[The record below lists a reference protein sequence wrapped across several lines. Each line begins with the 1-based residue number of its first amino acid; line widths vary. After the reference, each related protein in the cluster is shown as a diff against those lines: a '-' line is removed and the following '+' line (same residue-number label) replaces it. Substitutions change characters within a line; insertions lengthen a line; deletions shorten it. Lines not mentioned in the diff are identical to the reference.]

1 VRRYA
6 RARDGRFYPNTNTA
20 TSASGY
26 AQPSGSTNNW
36 GGSSYALSGL
46 PNAAQLFQM
55 ASMNP
60 NLATTGAGYVAN
72 MNYPTGQISDR
83 VCIRLAPSYVAFA
96 QAKGTDPMHA
106 KFVNALIQLQ
116 GGY

>member
-1 VRRYA
+1 
-6 RARDGRFYPNTNTA
+6 
-20 TSASGY
+20 
-26 AQPSGSTNNW
+26 
-36 GGSSYALSGL
+36 
-46 PNAAQLFQM
+46 M

-60 NLATTGAGYVAN
+60 NIATTGAGYVAN

-83 VCIRLAPSYVAFA
+83 VCIRLTPGYVAFA

-106 KFVNALIQLQ
+106 KFVSALIQLQ

>member
-26 AQPSGSTNNW
+26 AQSSGSTNTW
-36 GGSSYALSGL
+36 GGSSYALSGIL
-46 PNAAQLFQM
+46 NAAQLLQM
-55 ASMNP
+55 SLMNP

-83 VCIRLAPSYVAFA
+83 VCLKLAPSYVALA
-96 QAKGTDPMHA
+96 QAKGADPIHA
-106 KFVNALIQLQ
+106 RFVNALIQLQ